1 MGIDELKRMITY
13 LRFSIAV
20 LLLVVLVMSTK
31 LERGECITSSP
42 YPYGR
47 CNGTVGE
54 CGQVDEFL
62 MESEV
67 STRLLGGKTPPPQK
81 NAFKVVKIQGQQLC
95 KEDIYGNCLKPVN
108 ILNDARCTV
117 HNRCDRNSIPNNNL

>member
-1 MGIDELKRMITY
+1 MGIDELKRMITC

-67 STRLLGGKTPPPQK
+67 STRLLGGNTPTTPK
-81 NAFKVVKIQGQQLC
+81 NGYKVIQFKEEQLC
-95 KEDIYGNCLKPVN
+95 KEELQGNCLQAVN
-108 ILNDARCTV
+108 KLNDARCTI
-117 HNRCDRNSIPNNNL
+117 HNRCDKNGIANYK